1 VCCRARVC
9 VCRCC
14 GSGGGRRPAI
24 EIAEQLRDETL
35 DEFRSRVR
43 GQAGMTMFFIQV
55 PSVVGTDREEV
66 QEYRRNTVSIDAI
79 TTNPTPSDS
88 NCRRHPYS
96 HCTAHEHAGFSAG
109 FGAGFG
115 ALFGA
120 VFGAADAAEAANAD
134 AEAPTERDAVGD
146 ATGRVETAAQ
156 PSTSS
161 DFQSGCLGC
170 SVRSD
175 SCIANISSSTSYSC
189 AYSFRRCCSP
199 RYAHRRRFGSAAL
212 SSRRVRHWV

>member
-1 VCCRARVC
+1 

-79 TTNPTPSDS
+79 TTNQTPSDS
-88 NCRRHPYS
+88 NGRHHPYS

-161 DFQSGCLGC
+161 DFQSGCWVVPF
-170 SVRSD
+170 VRILASR
-175 SCIANISSSTSYSC
+175 TS
-189 AYSFRRCCSP
+189 AVR
-199 RYAHRRRFGSAAL
+199 HRIHVRTRFGVVVHRAMRTDVVL
-212 SSRRVRHWV
+212 GRLP